1 MELIEVG
8 QIVNT
13 HGIRGEVKL
22 NAWTDNIEDLLDLD
36 VFYLKNGE
44 KLNVKQSRIHKN
56 CLIISFAEISD
67 MNAAERMKGTVLFT
81 EKTPLPEG
89 RYYIKDLLGMEV
101 FENGKLLG
109 KIVDV
114 FATGANDVYDIK
126 TPEGRSIL
134 IPVIDGVILS
144 VNVLEKRMEVAL
156 PDGLLDAEVVI

>member
-13 HGIRGEVKL
+13 HGIRGEIKL
-22 NAWTDNIEDLLDLD
+22 NAWTDDIEDLLELD

-44 KLNVKQSRIHKN
+44 KLNVKQCRIHKN
-56 CLIISFAEISD
+56 CLIISFAEIAD

-101 FENGKLLG
+101 FENDKLLG

-126 TPEGRSIL
+126 TPDGKSIL

-144 VNVLEKRMEVAL
+144 VDVETKRMEVAL
-156 PDGLLDAEVVI
+156 PDGLLDAEVVV